1 MTQLDLFA
9 DYAPRLAVLA
19 ARPTTDRQIRGRVS
33 YLAGLAAEDI
43 VARDYARRGMPELA
57 RRWRGAG
64 GEIDL
69 ICRNGD
75 GVVIVEIKKSTT
87 FDRAAAR
94 LTRRQMDRIY
104 ATAGEFIGT
113 MPRGQLTD
121 VRLDLALVDAG
132 AALRVIENAFWD
144 A

>member
-43 VARDYARRGMPELA
+43 VSRDYARRGMPEIA
-57 RRWRGAG
+57 RRWRGTG

-75 GVVIVEIKKSTT
+75 GVVIVEIKKSST

-104 ATAGEFIGT
+104 VTAGEFIGT

>member
-1 MTQLDLFA
+1 MMQLDLFV
-9 DYAPRLAVLA
+9 DYAPRLAVQSA
-19 ARPTTDRQIRGRVS
+19 TRTTDRQMRGRVN
-33 YLAGLAAEDI
+33 YLSGLAAEDI
-43 VARDYARRGMPELA
+43 VARDYARRGMTEIA
-57 RRWRGAG
+57 RRWRGTV

-75 GVVIVEIKKSTT
+75 DVVIIEIKKSAT

-94 LTRRQMDRIY
+94 LSRRQMDRIY
-104 ATAGEFIGT
+104 ATAAEFIGSE
-113 MPRGQLTD
+113 PRGQLTD

-132 AALRVIENAFWD
+132 AALRIVENAFWD